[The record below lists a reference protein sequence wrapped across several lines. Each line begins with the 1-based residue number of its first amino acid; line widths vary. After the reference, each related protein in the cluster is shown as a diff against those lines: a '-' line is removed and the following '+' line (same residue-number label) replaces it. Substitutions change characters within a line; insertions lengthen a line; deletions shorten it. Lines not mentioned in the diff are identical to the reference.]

1 MIHVVLDTN
10 IYRNNPS
17 RDNLHFKALE
27 KLSKA
32 GVIRLHIPY
41 VVMREFQ
48 TQQREIYSKDL
59 TKAMSG
65 LSGLSRKQLDTDI
78 LDKLKTLKNELNN
91 ESENILSDAESQI
104 AQWANNIGANLYPL
118 CIDQA
123 NAALEAYFQG
133 KPPLK
138 SIKARDDIPDSFIV
152 QSIYKL
158 NAENNGI
165 HVIAGDGKVRDAF
178 SDEEHIVT
186 YESLAGFIENDL
198 MQDELKDI
206 DLINNIGPIVDAIQ
220 QYENDEAEILSFISN
235 NVGEKIVSKTFSDQ
249 SIPDDNN
256 EATITSYDEAED
268 IELDFSE
275 IGYYGNEQFG
285 IPFSLK
291 IVVLAYYYIFKS
303 DYYCMDADLSGCA
316 INEAIFDYLMTN
328 YPVYMINT
336 Y

>member
-1 MIHVVLDTN
+1 M
-10 IYRNNPS
+10 
-17 RDNLHFKALE
+17 
-27 KLSKA
+27 
-32 GVIRLHIPY
+32 
-41 VVMREFQ
+41 
-48 TQQREIYSKDL
+48 
-59 TKAMSG
+59 
-65 LSGLSRKQLDTDI
+65 
-78 LDKLKTLKNELNN
+78 DKLKTLKNELNN